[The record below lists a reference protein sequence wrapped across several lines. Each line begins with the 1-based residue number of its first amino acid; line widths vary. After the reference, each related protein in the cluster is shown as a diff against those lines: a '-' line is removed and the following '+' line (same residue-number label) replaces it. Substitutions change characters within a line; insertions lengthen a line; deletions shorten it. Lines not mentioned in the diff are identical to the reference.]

1 MDVVVHEFEIEPAT
15 ESAAPAAPA
24 EQAEARP
31 ALEQEFDRLL
41 RLQRERALRVWAH

>member
-15 ESAAPAAPA
+15 ESAAPAAP

-41 RLQRERALRVWAH
+41 RLQSDRALRVWAH